1 MTTNTELINPETE
14 DNGLYITDKIEQIR
28 LGKQLKRKESGIEVK
43 HVVYSGKKFVLTGKE
58 TKDAFDE
65 TTVKKRD
72 RNYVL
77 FESKLGTEKR
87 VDIIGLEKKLPKK
100 EQKPY
105 QKPQL
110 KQTRTTNLGV
120 EPKVVNTNIEIQVS
134 KKNYLNQPPQ
144 LRQNYSYRLGIGET
158 GESSYLEKSGSKPNQ
173 YNNAYP
179 QLKSSISY
187 YKLGIEQKVESTNL
201 EQSGSKP
208 NQYNNA
214 YPQLKSSTS
223 YKLGIEQKVESP
235 NFEQLGSRPNQYHN
249 PSHQK
254 NSSFS
259 FRLGTGQKVEITNLG
274 RINSNQYQKLNQK
287 PERRQRAIRT
297 PGPRQI
303 ERVYSHSK
311 KKDYLDNYQYLET
324 HTLRNPR
331 KKSFVKHIRFG
342 EIIGNPNESNND
354 LTRNS
359 LYEPKINQPQY
370 TEITYNPKMISQK
383 TEMTITRKNNPQ
395 LISYQTDNSNIK
407 RVSRTGARTPAV
419 KTIDFNSF
427 MNKNNYITTTNW
439 KPSIDVRN
447 KKPEIFERQIMP
459 RKDISQPYE
468 TRTEIRKK
476 ITTNS
481 GLRNQPNNQ
490 VERIRVNRH
499 RNLGSSTTFISNEP
513 RIDNLST
520 LNVGNSI
527 TTTSRISR
535 RNINTPLLP
544 IDRSSITPSIE
555 LYNSSSSKPE
565 TKVISKVE
573 VLKSEIRNIPNF
585 ERRQISEVS
594 LDTNFKKR
602 NSIRAQYKNR
612 K

>member
-14 DNGLYITDKIEQIR
+14 DNDLYITDKIEQIR

-43 HVVYSGKKFVLTGKE
+43 HVVYAGKKFVLTGKE

-120 EPKVVNTNIEIQVS
+120 EPKVVTTNIEIQVS

-187 YKLGIEQKVESTNL
+187 YKQTVESTNL

-223 YKLGIEQKVESP
+223 YKLGIGQKVESP
-235 NFEQLGSRPNQYHN
+235 NLEQLGSRPNQYHN

-274 RINSNQYQKLNQK
+274 RINSNQYQKLNPK

-303 ERVYSHSK
+303 EKVYSHSK

-383 TEMTITRKNNPQ
+383 TEMTTTRKNNPQ

-544 IDRSSITPSIE
+544 IDYSSITPSIE

-573 VLKSEIRNIPNF
+573 VLKSEIRNIPNV

>member
-14 DNGLYITDKIEQIR
+14 DNDLYITDKIEQIR

-43 HVVYSGKKFVLTGKE
+43 HVVYAGKKFVLTGKE

-187 YKLGIEQKVESTNL
+187 YKQTVESTNL

-223 YKLGIEQKVESP
+223 YKLGIGQKVESP
-235 NFEQLGSRPNQYHN
+235 NLEQLGSRPNQYHN

-274 RINSNQYQKLNQK
+274 RINSNQYQKLNPK

-303 ERVYSHSK
+303 EKVYSHSK

-573 VLKSEIRNIPNF
+573 VLKSEIRNIPNV

>member
-14 DNGLYITDKIEQIR
+14 DNDLYITDKIEQIR

-43 HVVYSGKKFVLTGKE
+43 HVVYAGKKFVLTGKE

-187 YKLGIEQKVESTNL
+187 YKQTVESTNL

-303 ERVYSHSK
+303 EKVYSHSK

-383 TEMTITRKNNPQ
+383 TEMTTTRKNNPQ

-544 IDRSSITPSIE
+544 IDRPSITPSIE

-573 VLKSEIRNIPNF
+573 VLKSEIRNIPNV

>member
-14 DNGLYITDKIEQIR
+14 DNDLYITDKIEQIR

-43 HVVYSGKKFVLTGKE
+43 HVVYAGKKFVLTGKE

-120 EPKVVNTNIEIQVS
+120 EPKVVTTNIEIQVS

-187 YKLGIEQKVESTNL
+187 YKQTVESTNL

-303 ERVYSHSK
+303 EKVYSHSK

-383 TEMTITRKNNPQ
+383 TEMTTTRKNNPQ

-544 IDRSSITPSIE
+544 IDRPSITPSIE

-573 VLKSEIRNIPNF
+573 VLKSEIRNIPNV

-594 LDTNFKKR
+594 LDTNF
-602 NSIRAQYKNR
+602 
-612 K
+612 

>member
-14 DNGLYITDKIEQIR
+14 DNDLYITDKIEQIR

-43 HVVYSGKKFVLTGKE
+43 HVVYAGKKFVLTGKE

-187 YKLGIEQKVESTNL
+187 YKQTVESTNL

-223 YKLGIEQKVESP
+223 YKLGIGQKVESP
-235 NFEQLGSRPNQYHN
+235 NLEQLGSRPNQYHN

-274 RINSNQYQKLNQK
+274 RINPNQYQKLNPK

-303 ERVYSHSK
+303 EKVYSHSK

-383 TEMTITRKNNPQ
+383 TEMTTTRKNNPQ

-573 VLKSEIRNIPNF
+573 VLKSEIRNIPNV

>member
-14 DNGLYITDKIEQIR
+14 DNDLYITDKIEQIR

-43 HVVYSGKKFVLTGKE
+43 HVVYAGKKFVLTGKE

-120 EPKVVNTNIEIQVS
+120 EPKVVTTNIEIQVS

-187 YKLGIEQKVESTNL
+187 YKQTVESTNL

-208 NQYNNA
+208 NQYN
-214 YPQLKSSTS
+214 
-223 YKLGIEQKVESP
+223 
-235 NFEQLGSRPNQYHN
+235 N

-274 RINSNQYQKLNQK
+274 RINSNQYQKLNPK

-303 ERVYSHSK
+303 EKVYSHSK

-383 TEMTITRKNNPQ
+383 TEMTTTRKNNPQ

-427 MNKNNYITTTNW
+427 MNKNNYI
-439 KPSIDVRN
+439 RN

-468 TRTEIRKK
+468 TRTEKRKK

-573 VLKSEIRNIPNF
+573 VLKSEIRNIPNV

>member
-1 MTTNTELINPETE
+1 MTTNTEINPEVE
-14 DNGLYITDKIEQIR
+14 DNDLYITDKIEQIR
-28 LGKQLKRKESGIEVK
+28 LGKKLKRKESGVEIR
-43 HVVYSGKKFVLTGKE
+43 HVVYAGKKDVVIGKE

-527 TTTSRISR
+527 TTTSRIAR

-544 IDRSSITPSIE
+544 IDRPSINPSKE
-555 LYNSSSSKPE
+555 LYISSSSKPE

-573 VLKSEIRNIPNF
+573 ILKSEIKNIPNV

>member
-14 DNGLYITDKIEQIR
+14 DNDLYITDKIEQIR

-43 HVVYSGKKFVLTGKE
+43 HVVYAGKKFVLTGKE

-120 EPKVVNTNIEIQVS
+120 EPKVVTTNIEIQVS

-187 YKLGIEQKVESTNL
+187 YKQTVESTNL

-274 RINSNQYQKLNQK
+274 RINSNQYQKLNPK

-303 ERVYSHSK
+303 EKVYSHSK

-383 TEMTITRKNNPQ
+383 TEMTTTRKNNPQ

-544 IDRSSITPSIE
+544 IDRPSITPSIE

-573 VLKSEIRNIPNF
+573 VLKSEIRNIPNV

>member
-14 DNGLYITDKIEQIR
+14 DNDLYITDKIEQIR

-43 HVVYSGKKFVLTGKE
+43 HVVYAGKKFVLTGKE

-120 EPKVVNTNIEIQVS
+120 EPKVVTTNIEIQVS

-187 YKLGIEQKVESTNL
+187 YKQTVESTNL

-383 TEMTITRKNNPQ
+383 TEMTTTRKNNPQ

-544 IDRSSITPSIE
+544 IDRPSITPSIE

-573 VLKSEIRNIPNF
+573 VLKSEIRNIPNV

>member
-14 DNGLYITDKIEQIR
+14 DNDLYITDKIEQIR

-43 HVVYSGKKFVLTGKE
+43 HVVYAGKKFVLTGKE

-120 EPKVVNTNIEIQVS
+120 EPKVVTTNIEIQVS

-158 GESSYLEKSGSKPNQ
+158 GESSYLEK
-173 YNNAYP
+173 
-179 QLKSSISY
+179 
-187 YKLGIEQKVESTNL
+187 
-201 EQSGSKP
+201 SGSKP

-287 PERRQRAIRT
+287 SERRQRAIRT

-303 ERVYSHSK
+303 EKVYSHSK

-573 VLKSEIRNIPNF
+573 VLKSEIRNIPNV

>member
-14 DNGLYITDKIEQIR
+14 DNDLYITDKIEQIR

-43 HVVYSGKKFVLTGKE
+43 HVVYAGKKFVLTGKE

-120 EPKVVNTNIEIQVS
+120 EPKVVTTNIEIQVS

-179 QLKSSISY
+179 QLKSS
-187 YKLGIEQKVESTNL
+187 
-201 EQSGSKP
+201 
-208 NQYNNA
+208 
-214 YPQLKSSTS
+214 TS
-223 YKLGIEQKVESP
+223 YKLGIGQKVESP
-235 NFEQLGSRPNQYHN
+235 NLEQLGSRPNQYHN

-274 RINSNQYQKLNQK
+274 RINSNQYQKLNPK

-303 ERVYSHSK
+303 EKVYSHSK

-354 LTRNS
+354 LTRNN

-544 IDRSSITPSIE
+544 IDRPSITPSIE

-573 VLKSEIRNIPNF
+573 VLKSEIRNIPNV

>member
-43 HVVYSGKKFVLTGKE
+43 HVVYAGKKFVLTGKE

-187 YKLGIEQKVESTNL
+187 YKQTVESTNL

-303 ERVYSHSK
+303 EKVYSHSK

-544 IDRSSITPSIE
+544 IDRPSITPSIE

-573 VLKSEIRNIPNF
+573 VLKSEIRNIPNV

>member
-14 DNGLYITDKIEQIR
+14 DNDLYITDKIEQIR

-43 HVVYSGKKFVLTGKE
+43 HVVYAGKKFVLTGKE

-158 GESSYLEKSGSKPNQ
+158 GESSYLEK
-173 YNNAYP
+173 
-179 QLKSSISY
+179 
-187 YKLGIEQKVESTNL
+187 
-201 EQSGSKP
+201 SGSKP

-354 LTRNS
+354 LTRYS

-383 TEMTITRKNNPQ
+383 TEMTTTRKNNPQ
-395 LISYQTDNSNIK
+395 LISYQTDNSYIK

-544 IDRSSITPSIE
+544 IDRPSITPSIE

-573 VLKSEIRNIPNF
+573 VLKSEIRNIPNV

>member
-14 DNGLYITDKIEQIR
+14 DNDLYITDKIEQIR

-43 HVVYSGKKFVLTGKE
+43 HVVYAGKKFVLTGKE

-120 EPKVVNTNIEIQVS
+120 EPKVVTTNIEIQVS

-187 YKLGIEQKVESTNL
+187 YKQTVESTNL

-223 YKLGIEQKVESP
+223 YKLGIGQKVESP
-235 NFEQLGSRPNQYHN
+235 NLEQLGSRPNQYHN

-274 RINSNQYQKLNQK
+274 RINSNQYQKLNPK

-303 ERVYSHSK
+303 EKVYSHSK

-342 EIIGNPNESNND
+342 EIIGNPNESNNG

-383 TEMTITRKNNPQ
+383 TEMTTTRKNNPQ

-573 VLKSEIRNIPNF
+573 VLKSEIRNIPNV

>member
-14 DNGLYITDKIEQIR
+14 DNDLYITDKIEQIR

-43 HVVYSGKKFVLTGKE
+43 HVVYAGKKFVLTGKE

-544 IDRSSITPSIE
+544 IDRPSITPSIE

-573 VLKSEIRNIPNF
+573 VLKSEIRNIPNV

>member
-14 DNGLYITDKIEQIR
+14 DNDLYITDKIEQIR

-43 HVVYSGKKFVLTGKE
+43 HVVYAGKKFVLTGKE

-134 KKNYLNQPPQ
+134 RKNYLNQPPQ
-144 LRQNYSYRLGIGET
+144 LKQNYSYRLGIGET
-158 GESSYLEKSGSKPNQ
+158 GGSSYLEKSGSKPNQ

-187 YKLGIEQKVESTNL
+187 YKQTVESTNL

-223 YKLGIEQKVESP
+223 YKLGIGQKVESP
-235 NFEQLGSRPNQYHN
+235 NLEQLGSRPNQYHN

-274 RINSNQYQKLNQK
+274 RINSNQYQKLNPK

-303 ERVYSHSK
+303 EKVYSHSK

-573 VLKSEIRNIPNF
+573 VLKSEIRNIPNV

>member
-1 MTTNTELINPETE
+1 MTTNTQLINPETE
-14 DNGLYITDKIEQIR
+14 DNDLYITDKIEQIR

-120 EPKVVNTNIEIQVS
+120 EQKVVNTNIEIQVS
-134 KKNYLNQPPQ
+134 KKNYLNQPPE

-173 YNNAYP
+173 YN
-179 QLKSSISY
+179 
-187 YKLGIEQKVESTNL
+187 T
-201 EQSGSKP
+201 
-208 NQYNNA
+208 A

-223 YKLGIEQKVESP
+223 YKLGIGQKVESP
-235 NFEQLGSRPNQYHN
+235 NLEQSGSRPNQYHN
-249 PSHQK
+249 PSHEK

-274 RINSNQYQKLNQK
+274 KINSNQYQKINQRQ
-287 PERRQRAIRT
+287 ERRQRAIRT
-297 PGPRQI
+297 PGPRQFEKI
-303 ERVYSHSK
+303 YSHSK

-342 EIIGNPNESNND
+342 EIIGNPNESKTD
-354 LTRNS
+354 LTRYS
-359 LYEPKINQPQY
+359 FYEPKINQPQY

-383 TEMTITRKNNPQ
+383 TELTTTKKNNPQ

-447 KKPEIFERQIMP
+447 KRPEIFERQIMP

-573 VLKSEIRNIPNF
+573 VLKSEIRNIPNV
-585 ERRQISEVS
+585 ERRQISEVA

>member
-14 DNGLYITDKIEQIR
+14 DNDLYITDKIEQIR

-43 HVVYSGKKFVLTGKE
+43 HVVYAGKKFVLTGKE

-179 QLKSSISY
+179 QLKSS
-187 YKLGIEQKVESTNL
+187 
-201 EQSGSKP
+201 
-208 NQYNNA
+208 
-214 YPQLKSSTS
+214 TS
-223 YKLGIEQKVESP
+223 YKLGIGQKVESP
-235 NFEQLGSRPNQYHN
+235 NLEQLGSRPNQYHN

-274 RINSNQYQKLNQK
+274 RINSNQYQKLNPK

-383 TEMTITRKNNPQ
+383 TEMTTTRKNNPQ

-544 IDRSSITPSIE
+544 IDRPSITPSIE

-573 VLKSEIRNIPNF
+573 ILKSEIKNIPNV